1 MEEILSGFSSDQ
13 LKVYTQEIQ
22 AMKDPLLLK
31 AKQDFESEKAKQQR
45 IIDGIDLMRQEI
57 SNTIIKTKTEILTSI
72 SRDPTE
78 YLAEK

>member
-31 AKQDFESEKAKQQR
+31 AKQDFESEKAKQ
-45 IIDGIDLMRQEI
+45 
-57 SNTIIKTKTEILTSI
+57 
-72 SRDPTE
+72 
-78 YLAEK
+78 